1 LSKNTYNLIPYY
13 ERGPFS
19 ARVSYGY
26 RSQYFTSIGRLA
38 ASQFTAEYKEL
49 DASAS
54 WNITDHFRVTVNAEN
69 LLDQLYDSFNGVQ
82 AAPVGLYK
90 NGRLFS
96 AGFTYRQ

>member
-1 LSKNTYNLIPYY
+1 
-13 ERGPFS
+13 
-19 ARVSYGY
+19 
-26 RSQYFTSIGRLA
+26 
-38 ASQFTAEYKEL
+38 
-49 DASAS
+49 
-54 WNITDHFRVTVNAEN
+54 